1 MPDVFSFWMSTVRSI
16 VEVEP
21 NLSMKG
27 FKVLVPNL

>member
-16 VEVEP
+16 EKVEP